1 MSGTEPEGD
10 SHDFRVRWIDP
21 FLPGKNSKFR
31 RYHVWALNA
40 QSTLSVRTDNSKL
53 FPCALPYPDA
63 LAGGSRLN
71 GISKR
76 WWAKRWVNALFSWNN
91 YIVLGCPESE
101 GGYEPQAG
109 YHVGRNVRRCA
120 DRLLGEIMAFSSEE
134 LISFSHVV
142 EGKRTDVEMALDLVE
157 DNDLGYVQPPGNF
170 PIFKKTN
177 TLSVVADR
185 VAIPDSAGLVDPI
198 QHLPPERAAVLKDL
212 HQLKL
217 PEEQWAEVPVVSH
230 QVAASEESKLVRRL
244 LKANMI
250 DIIPEADLPRTKK
263 GKILMG
269 GLFGVPKNEAED
281 RLIFDRRP
289 ENSTMDRLQWSS
301 LPSGVCFTRMLL
313 ESNQY
318 VRGSGEDLR
327 NFYYMLKLPDNF
339 VIQAQCRRA

>member
-1 MSGTEPEGD
+1 
-10 SHDFRVRWIDP
+10 
-21 FLPGKNSKFR
+21 
-31 RYHVWALNA
+31 
-40 QSTLSVRTDNSKL
+40 
-53 FPCALPYPDA
+53 
-63 LAGGSRLN
+63 
-71 GISKR
+71 
-76 WWAKRWVNALFSWNN
+76 
-91 YIVLGCPESE
+91 
-101 GGYEPQAG
+101 
-109 YHVGRNVRRCA
+109 
-120 DRLLGEIMAFSSEE
+120 MAFSSEE

-269 GLFGVPKNEAED
+269 GLFGVRMKL
-281 RLIFDRRP
+281 RIGLFLIDVRRTALWIVC
-289 ENSTMDRLQWSS
+289 SGLRYHLVCVLQGCCWRVTS
-301 LPSGVCFTRMLL
+301 M
-313 ESNQY
+313 
-318 VRGSGEDLR
+318 
-327 NFYYMLKLPDNF
+327 
-339 VIQAQCRRA
+339 